1 MKQEKEEDD
10 IFCCVWN
17 QAEEIGWMSKKKLNV
32 IAAAAAAYF
41 EAEINDSGAQAEPAE
56 SDGPASKGAIHQCL
70 GQQFPNL
77 RPHQE
82 RISAYVYVVY
92 IHYDKMYGRPSSS

>member
-17 QAEEIGWMSKKKLNV
+17 QAEEIGWMSKKKLYV
-32 IAAAAAAYF
+32 IAAAAAYF

-92 IHYDKMYGRPSSS
+92 IHYDKMYGRPSSF

>member
-32 IAAAAAAYF
+32 IAAAAAYF

-92 IHYDKMYGRPSSS
+92 IHYDKMYGRPSSF

>member
-32 IAAAAAAYF
+32 IAAAAAYF